1 LRKGF
6 QYQSASLPAVAEAG
20 CEDGRRRH
28 LRYVTPGPRNR
39 SKGLKAAP
47 RPMIKLETPLP
58 SGSGQS
64 VTLPDISR
72 YLFHCAI
79 THTRAYT
86 LSQWCSRPS
95 RSHQPFGF
103 DSVFGRP
110 CFRPSRLPQPF
121 GFGSVFGRPYPRI
134 RTPKPL
140 YYASWTLPAPIFQ
153 PALPPL

>member
-1 LRKGF
+1 L
-6 QYQSASLPAVAEAG
+6 
-20 CEDGRRRH
+20 
-28 LRYVTPGPRNR
+28 
-39 SKGLKAAP
+39 
-47 RPMIKLETPLP
+47 
-58 SGSGQS
+58 
-64 VTLPDISR
+64 TLPDISR

-140 YYASWTLPAPIFQ
+140 YYASWTLPPPIHP
-153 PALPPL
+153 PAHTPHTHLCLFSLLSHSHTNAYYSLSSLVFYPKFILPAVLPNSL